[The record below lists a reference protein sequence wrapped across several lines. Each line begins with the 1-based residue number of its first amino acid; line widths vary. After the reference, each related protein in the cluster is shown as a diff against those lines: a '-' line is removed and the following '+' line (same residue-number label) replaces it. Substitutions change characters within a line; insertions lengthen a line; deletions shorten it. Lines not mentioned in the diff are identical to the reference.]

1 MRRRSVVVMLGIL
14 LLSSAPLAGPGGEVG
29 IAADDDLG
37 YSVKRVEVAPDPDS
51 IQDLGESVVIQGFER
66 TRDNTADS
74 TIGVYTELGLIPPT
88 VLFNAMPP

>member
-14 LLSSAPLAGPGGEVG
+14 LLSYAPLAGISGGVG

-37 YSVKRVEVAPDPDS
+37 YSVKRVEVAPDSDS

-66 TRDNTADS
+66 TRETVPI
-74 TIGVYTELGLIPPT
+74 THLTLPT
-88 VLFNAMPP
+88 NLSV